1 MRASPAVRDGVRTVR
16 AGALAALLGLAILAA
31 GRADAAPIDPA
42 AHYER
47 LGEAR
52 VRSIQYDLIWS
63 GELNAVTDGVIGPR
77 SLAAIRAFER
87 RTGSPADG
95 VLSGPERRRLAA
107 EARAAREGMSYE
119 VVLDEATGARI
130 GVPLARVDGPVEAG
144 SGARY
149 AAADGSVE
157 IVTHRVAGAGGLRD
171 LHRRELARPGR
182 EVTYELRRESWFVA
196 TGREGGRDFYT
207 RARTDGTETRAFT
220 VTYRRDL
227 EREIEPVVV
236 AMSDDFEA
244 FAAEPPARVA
254 AASPEP
260 PGIVPREPPRAGDG
274 SAPDERRA
282 EPAPTSVAPPVDP
295 PPRLEA
301 AGDELD
307 RRDGPPPVGP
317 PSAMVVPRRPAE
329 GGEVRVTATGF
340 PPGVAVE
347 ASFARSS
354 EGFRRARVA
363 TTDEGG
369 RVDLDLPLPERLR
382 AGDAGSVAV
391 MTLEGRMAVAT
402 DRFTVAA
409 PAEPAA
415 GRGRLTVLG
424 ILTTEGET
432 CQAMRAMDGEL
443 HTLTGAVDDHRPG
456 TPVRV
461 VGRGTDGSECGQG
474 TTIEVER
481 MARR

>member
-1 MRASPAVRDGVRTVR
+1 MRASPAIREGVRSVR
-16 AGALAALLGLAILAA
+16 AGGFAALLGLAILAA
-31 GRADAAPIDPA
+31 GQADAAPIDPA

-63 GELNAVTDGVIGPR
+63 GDLNAVTDGVVGPR

-87 RTGSPADG
+87 RIGSAADG

-107 EARAAREGMSYE
+107 DARAQREAMGYE
-119 VVLDEATGARI
+119 IVIDEATGARI
-130 GVPLARVDGPVEAG
+130 GVPFARVDGPNEAR

-149 AAADGSVE
+149 AAPDGSVE
-157 IVTHRVAGAGGLRD
+157 IVTHRVAGASGLRD
-171 LHRRELARPGR
+171 LHRRELVRLGR
-182 EVTYELRRESWFVA
+182 EVTYELRRENWFVA

-220 VTYRRDL
+220 VTYDRDL

-244 FAAEPPARVA
+244 FAAEPRARVA

-260 PGIVPREPPRAGDG
+260 PGASPREPRRAGDG
-274 SAPDERRA
+274 PAPGDRRT
-282 EPAPTSVAPPVDP
+282 EPAPATAAPPTDP
-295 PPRLEA
+295 PRRAEA
-301 AGDELD
+301 AGDEPD
-307 RRDGPPPVGP
+307 RRDGPSPIASPT
-317 PSAMVVPRRPAE
+317 AMVVPRHPVE
-329 GGEVRVTATGF
+329 GGDVRVTATGF

-363 TTDEGG
+363 TADGAG

-382 AGDAGSVAV
+382 AGDAGSIAV
-391 MTLEGRMAVAT
+391 TTLEGRMAVAT
-402 DRFTVAA
+402 DYFTVAA
-409 PAEPAA
+409 PVEPPRP
-415 GRGRLTVLG
+415 RGQLTVLG

-432 CQAMRAMDGEL
+432 CQAMRAVNGEL
-443 HTLTGAVDDHRPG
+443 HTLTGAVVDYLPG
-456 TPVRV
+456 TTVRV

-481 MARR
+481 MARP

>member
-1 MRASPAVRDGVRTVR
+1 MRAPIAMRGGVGFSR
-16 AGALAALLGLAILAA
+16 AGARAALLGLAILAV
-31 GRADAAPIDPA
+31 GRADADPIDPA

-47 LGEAR
+47 LGEAH

-63 GELNAVTDGVIGPR
+63 GDLNAVTDGVIGPR

-87 RTGSPADG
+87 RTGSAADG
-95 VLSGPERRRLAA
+95 VLDASERRLLAA
-107 EARAAREGMSYE
+107 EARAAREGVGYGI
-119 VVLDEATGARI
+119 VLDEATGARI

-149 AAADGSVE
+149 AAPDGSVE

-196 TGREGGRDFYT
+196 TGREGARDFYT
-207 RARTDGTETRAFT
+207 RARTDGTQTRAFT

-227 EREIEPVVV
+227 EREIEPIVV

-244 FAAEPPARVA
+244 FAADPGARVA
-254 AASPEP
+254 ATASESL
-260 PGIVPREPPRAGDG
+260 GAIPREPPRAGDG
-274 SAPDERRA
+274 PAPGQRRA
-282 EPAPTSVAPPVDP
+282 EPAPASVAPPADP
-295 PPRLEA
+295 PRSPET
-301 AGDELD
+301 AGDTLD
-307 RRDGPPPVGP
+307 RRDGPPPVGAP
-317 PSAMVVPRRPAE
+317 TAIVVPRHPVE

-354 EGFRRARVA
+354 EDFRRVRVA
-363 TTDEGG
+363 TADEAG

-382 AGDAGSVAV
+382 AGDAGSVV
-391 MTLEGRMAVAT
+391 VITLEGRMAVAT
-402 DRFTVAA
+402 DHFTVAP
-409 PAEPAA
+409 PAEPAS
-415 GRGRLTVLG
+415 GRGRLTILG

-443 HTLTGAVDDHRPG
+443 HTLTGVVGDYRPG

-461 VGRGTDGSECGQG
+461 IGRGTDGSECGQG